1 MGELISFAVDHHE
14 TVFKYIG
21 MGAAGLGITLP
32 FMPSGLTVQV
42 GTVLGML
49 AKYMLR
55 QKPEGHG
62 KAKTL
67 GKTASDLVKGFNKGL
82 E

>member
-1 MGELISFAVDHHE
+1 MGDLLSFAVDNYE
-14 TVFKYIG
+14 TVFKYVG
-21 MGAAGLGITLP
+21 MVASGLGITLP

-42 GTVLGML
+42 GTVFGLL
-49 AKYMLR
+49 AKHLLR
-55 QKPEGHG
+55 QKTDGHA